1 MTMKPSP
8 LSVIR
13 WARTAWQLPMLTT
26 LRRTALAVALT
37 SAIALAADSKSA
49 DPSDADTAD
58 TQDLLLLGP
67 LEPTRL
73 RVRIIIDGV
82 PFRTAWLD
90 TFNRLFDQYDADHD
104 GRLSE
109 EQASQLSS
117 VFGVTPITGP
127 RAAAAAATAT
137 GDKMMNKSGLTRP
150 ELREKLEQTRPPL
163 RLVQHL
169 SSSGAGPA
177 LIPLLD
183 TNGDGRLSKDELAD
197 AAQSLH
203 GRDFNDDQ
211 LITEQEL
218 VAGPALAETNAAG
231 ETNWVNNG
239 SVALLN
245 RDMDAAAVAELLLS
259 RYDRNRDGNLSLKA
273 PAEIYA
279 GEGGLATLDSDN
291 DQQLSRA
298 ELRGYVELPYDAEL
312 PFVLGGGGARMKEKA
327 AARYRLRRKQFDGGY
342 RLHVGSREIN
352 FGRNN
357 RNPDQEDSRPRM
369 AEFDADQ
376 DGSLD
381 STEFAMVPDHPEFAV
396 IDADRDGKIAA
407 AEFDAFFALR
417 SKASSVQILLEATEQ
432 GSDLFKSF
440 DLNSDRVLTPRELSQ
455 AANLLETDDQDHDGF
470 LGGEEMTYNLSL
482 MLLRGSPRTVTNAQ
496 FALRQ
501 PSQPRVKADRTG
513 PAWFLKMDRNRDGD
527 VGLPE
532 FTGSRQKF
540 AEIDTNHDGL
550 LSADEANAITPG
562 AK

>member
-1 MTMKPSP
+1 MNFSP
-8 LSVIR
+8 FKLLR
-13 WARTAWQLPMLTT
+13 WTRPARRRQT
-26 LRRTALAVALT
+26 LARLKRTVLAAFTVAVA
-37 SAIALAADSKSA
+37 SASVVAADPPQDRPN
-49 DPSDADTAD
+49 DPDTVD

-73 RVRIIIDGV
+73 RVRIVIDGV

-90 TFNRLFDQYDADHD
+90 TFNRLFDQYDTDHD

-109 EQASQLSS
+109 EQAGQLSS
-117 VFGVTPITGP
+117 VFGVTPVTGV
-127 RAAAAAATAT
+127 RAVAAATPTNPAMV
-137 GDKMMNKSGLTRP
+137 DKARLTRP
-150 ELREKLEQTRPPL
+150 ELREKLEQTRPPF
-163 RLVQHL
+163 RLVQNL

-183 TNGDGRLSKDELAD
+183 TNGDGRLSREELND
-197 AAQSLH
+197 AVQSLH

-218 VAGPALAETNAAG
+218 VAGPVLAETTTG

-245 RDMDAAAVAELLLS
+245 RVMDATAIAELLLS

-273 PAEIYA
+273 PAEIFA
-279 GEGGLATLDSDN
+279 GEGGLASLDADN
-291 DQQLSRA
+291 DQQLSRT
-298 ELRGYVELPYDAEL
+298 ELRAYVDLPYDAEL
-312 PFVLGGGGARMKEKA
+312 PFVLGGGGTRMKEKA
-327 AARYRLRRKQFDGGY
+327 APRYRLRRKQFDGGY

-357 RNPDQEDSRPRM
+357 RNPDQEDARPRM
-369 AEFDADQ
+369 TEYDGDQ
-376 DGSLD
+376 SGSLD
-381 STEFAMVPDHPEFAV
+381 SAEFAMVADHPDMAV
-396 IDADRDGKIAA
+396 VDSDRDGKVST

-417 SKASSVQILLEATEQ
+417 SKAASVQILLEATEQ
-432 GSDLFKSF
+432 GSDLFKSL
-440 DLNSDRVLTPRELSQ
+440 DLNSDRVLTPRELVQ
-455 AANLLETDDQDHDGF
+455 AAKLLETDDQDHDGF

-496 FALRQ
+496 FALRP

-550 LSADEANAITPG
+550 LSADEASAITPA